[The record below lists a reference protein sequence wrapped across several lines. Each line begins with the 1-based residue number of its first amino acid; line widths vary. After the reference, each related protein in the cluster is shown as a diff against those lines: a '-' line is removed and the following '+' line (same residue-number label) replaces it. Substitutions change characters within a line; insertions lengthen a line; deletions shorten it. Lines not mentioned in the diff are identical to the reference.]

1 MKQTSETGFKYLGK
15 PRRLAEGAEKV
26 SGHGRYVADLKIT
39 GMLHARLVLSPYA
52 HARILS
58 IDKSSAE
65 ALPGVVAVL
74 AAEDLPTRDKVIAS
88 RNSAILARQKV
99 LWRGQPVVVVVAETE
114 AIAADAAELVYID
127 YQPLPVAVDLLAA
140 MEPDAPL
147 VWPSGLPTADSD
159 LSAAHANVQ
168 QEEDTGDSLPPNVF
182 EKSRRHRGDVAQ
194 GFAAA
199 DVIVERMYRTN
210 LVHQAYMEPH
220 AVVAEPDP
228 MGRNLTLHTSTQ
240 GAYLVRDEVAKLLDL
255 PVSKVRVVPMTFG
268 GGFGAK
274 YGILEPLA
282 GAVAMALK
290 RPIRIVLSRSEDF
303 ATTTPAHGSVIKLKT
318 GARRDGT
325 LCAIQAEIILDNGV
339 FSFNVG
345 GIAAA
350 LLGGYYKCPHLAID
364 VYEVNTNKPQAGAY
378 RAPSAP
384 QITFALESNMD
395 EMARA
400 LALDPLEFRWQNAV
414 ESGDLMGNGKPWP
427 EIGLKDVLARLRQ
440 HESWQHRA
448 TGPGE
453 GIGIAIGG
461 WPAFMGPAAAICKVD
476 TDGTVLLQSGAV
488 DISGVNS
495 SFVLVA
501 AEVLGVSPDQVS
513 VITSDT
519 QMGPYAPNS
528 GGSQVTYSVAGAIA
542 HAAGEAKA
550 KLQAIAAGE
559 FEASPEDIELVDG
572 HANVRGVPDRRI
584 ALGELVEIGQSR
596 EGGVGPIVGEGNNAV
611 PENAPGFVVHLAK
624 VSIDPET
631 SEIRLLQYVA
641 VQDVGFALNP
651 MMVQGQMHGG
661 AVQGIGFGLHE
672 AMRYDDAGQLLTGS
686 FMDYDLPR
694 IDSVPPID
702 TILVEHPSPHGPFG
716 ARGIGEPP
724 IVAGAAA
731 IANAIKDATG
741 VRLTEL
747 PMRSETL
754 WRARHSMDR
763 PVDS

>member
-1 MKQTSETGFKYLGK
+1 
-15 PRRLAEGAEKV
+15 
-26 SGHGRYVADLKIT
+26 
-39 GMLHARLVLSPYA
+39 
-52 HARILS
+52 
-58 IDKSSAE
+58 
-65 ALPGVVAVL
+65 
-74 AAEDLPTRDKVIAS
+74 
-88 RNSAILARQKV
+88 
-99 LWRGQPVVVVVAETE
+99 
-114 AIAADAAELVYID
+114 
-127 YQPLPVAVDLLAA
+127 
-140 MEPDAPL
+140 
-147 VWPSGLPTADSD
+147 
-159 LSAAHANVQ
+159 
-168 QEEDTGDSLPPNVF
+168 
-182 EKSRRHRGDVAQ
+182 
-194 GFAAA
+194 
-199 DVIVERMYRTN
+199 
-210 LVHQAYMEPH
+210 
-220 AVVAEPDP
+220 
-228 MGRNLTLHTSTQ
+228 
-240 GAYLVRDEVAKLLDL
+240 
-255 PVSKVRVVPMTFG
+255 
-268 GGFGAK
+268 
-274 YGILEPLA
+274 
-282 GAVAMALK
+282 
-290 RPIRIVLSRSEDF
+290 
-303 ATTTPAHGSVIKLKT
+303 
-318 GARRDGT
+318 
-325 LCAIQAEIILDNGV
+325 
-339 FSFNVG
+339 
-345 GIAAA
+345 
-350 LLGGYYKCPHLAID
+350 
-364 VYEVNTNKPQAGAY
+364 
-378 RAPSAP
+378 
-384 QITFALESNMD
+384 
-395 EMARA
+395 
-400 LALDPLEFRWQNAV
+400 
-414 ESGDLMGNGKPWP
+414 
-427 EIGLKDVLARLRQ
+427 
-440 HESWQHRA
+440 
-448 TGPGE
+448 
-453 GIGIAIGG
+453 
-461 WPAFMGPAAAICKVD
+461 MGPAAAICKVD